1 LKHPSLQ
8 PTLKDIAKAT
18 NLTVA
23 SVSRILAGKAKFSAE
38 TRERVEAVANALGY
52 RPNRLVSGI
61 QTGRT
66 GLIGAILPIH
76 AEWGAQLLTGL
87 QQELAHHN
95 YVPIALD
102 CPSAAINE
110 LEMIYHLLDRRV
122 EGIVL
127 FPGDDT
133 LSDEYFDEIHSRHIP
148 LVVVVRRLTRAQCH
162 FVGCNDFQSG
172 KLAAEHL
179 TGLGHRVLGHIGG
192 PRNISTGRERA
203 EGFTQTAMAHSEVSV
218 AQVVMP
224 AFTPDEALI
233 EQFLDSHPQI
243 TGIFCANEP
252 ITFGLYAVAKRR
264 KLNIPGDLSIVS
276 HGNGRAASIVS
287 PPLTSTVENSIEVGR
302 EAASILLDLARQ
314 KNSSQPIIEKQIWT
328 ELIVRE
334 STAPLPPLTQ

>member
-1 LKHPSLQ
+1 MNHPYTQ
-8 PTLKDIAKAT
+8 PTLKDIARAT

-23 SVSRILAGKAKFSAE
+23 SVSRILAGKAKFSDE
-38 TRERVEAVANALGY
+38 TRERVEAVASALGY

-66 GLIGAILPIH
+66 GLIGTILPIH
-76 AEWGAQLLTGL
+76 TEWGAQLLTGL
-87 QQELAHHN
+87 QRELALHE

-102 CPSAAINE
+102 CPSSSINE

-133 LSDEYFDEIHSRHIP
+133 ISDEYFDEIYSRKIP
-148 LVVVVRRLTRAQCH
+148 LVVVVRRLTRAHCH
-162 FVGCNDFQSG
+162 FLGCDDFQSG

-192 PRNISTGRERA
+192 PWNISTGRERA
-203 EGFTQTAMAHSEVSV
+203 EGFSQTAMAYQGVSV

-224 AFTPDEALI
+224 TFLPDEVLI
-233 EQFLDSHPQI
+233 EQFLDAHPQI
-243 TGIFCANEP
+243 TGVFCANEP
-252 ITFGLYAVAKRR
+252 IAFGLYAVAKRR

-276 HGNGRAASIVS
+276 HGNGRAASLVS
-287 PPLTSTVENSIEVGR
+287 PPLTSTLENSIQSGR
-302 EAASILLDLARQ
+302 EAASLLLELTSN
-314 KNSSQPIIEKQIWT
+314 KKPSHPIIEKRLPT
-328 ELIVRE
+328 ELIIRD
-334 STAPLPPLTQ
+334 STARV